1 MQTIEWDVVW
11 MSLVIFIP
19 SVFALI
25 VLLIPRGWEEVMR
38 WVTLFGT
45 ALTLGISLC
54 MFVNFHHDTIEFQ
67 QVLTDPTLENLQHA
81 SLNYRAHEAD
91 FRKTGDKIHNDDWVA
106 RYPWIPR
113 FNVDY
118 YVGADGISMALVLLT
133 TVLFFLSM
141 IASWKIDKFVKGYC
155 ALFLV
160 LETGVLGSFLAL
172 DFFLFYI
179 FREECLDVGGQAQ
192 EVEMQH
198 IHGLPRRGTF
208 CLYAPRS
215 TLHAPRY
222 FTLARASTR
231 PVRLGPIQFNSSRP
245 GNTPRATHR
254 ITSGRAHASS
264 RRSMSRSFL

>member
-1 MQTIEWDVVW
+1 MQNIEWDAVW

-19 SVFALI
+19 SVFALV

-54 MFVNFHHDTIEFQ
+54 MFVNFYRDTIEFPG
-67 QVLTDPTLENLQHA
+67 VLTNPTLENLSHA
-81 SLNYRAHEAD
+81 SLNHRAHETD
-91 FRKTGDKIHNDDWVA
+91 FAKTGDRIKSDDWVA
-106 RYPWIPR
+106 RYQWIPR

-118 YVGADGISMALVLLT
+118 YVGTDGISMALVLLT

-179 FREECLDVGGQAQ
+179 FW
-192 EVEMQH
+192 EVML
-198 IHGLPRRGTF
+198 LPMYFLIANTRR
-208 CLYAPRS
+208 S
-215 TLHAPRY
+215 
-222 FTLARASTR
+222 SSS
-231 PVRLGPIQFNSSRP
+231 SSRCSV
-245 GNTPRATHR
+245 AC
-254 ITSGRAHASS
+254 SS
-264 RRSMSRSFL
+264 